1 MNKITDDQ
9 LEKLRDALHNFV
21 INMLEQQEHD
31 CKSISDF
38 FTLGFEIKN
47 EDLIY
52 ILSSIGIDTIEK
64 KIYKDYTLSDYFKE

>member
-9 LEKLRDALHNFV
+9 LKKLRDALHNVV
-21 INMLEQQEHD
+21 INVLEQQEHD

-38 FTLGFEIKN
+38 FTLGFEITN

-52 ILSSIGIDTIEK
+52 ILSSIDIDTIEK